1 MSKKFKLCDG
11 FGNRRKINGIITG
24 ADFEYYYINHYYC
37 KSTEEFI
44 NKLMRTDA
52 IFKNTTK
59 INLEKIN
66 TYFGY
71 NKITKE
77 KLDLIENRTKI
88 NLTKF
93 RINLKI

>member
-52 IFKNTTK
+52 VFKNTTK

-66 TYFGY
+66 
-71 NKITKE
+71 KE

>member
-24 ADFEYYYINHYYC
+24 ADFEYYYINYYYC

-52 IFKNTTK
+52 VFKNTTK

-66 TYFGY
+66 
-71 NKITKE
+71 KE